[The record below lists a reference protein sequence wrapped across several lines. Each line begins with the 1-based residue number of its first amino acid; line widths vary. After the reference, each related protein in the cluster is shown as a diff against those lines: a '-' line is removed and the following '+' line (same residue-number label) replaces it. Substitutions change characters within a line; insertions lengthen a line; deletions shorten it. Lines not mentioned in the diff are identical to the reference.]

1 MFESKK
7 STTNTFPKTEM
18 NITTP
23 KNLNSSN
30 NSVSSSSQIRVSH
43 LKPPHLESKVPSF
56 LQQTRVS
63 LSVPKHDNDLPDY
76 TNSPFPLSE
85 EQRNMRSLTHILG
98 VSSLDGSYHSSAVKG
113 SELLRKETIMINS
126 RGGKKTS
133 ITSGQRRN
141 SAEAID
147 IFQTNQSILREKRY
161 IKLEKFLDNIWFNLW
176 LIFVTLYALF
186 GNDFSVLVTPNS
198 WETFFDTINI
208 VSVVSFLIELVI
220 SFIVSKEYRWA
231 FFFWLD
237 LISTLSILFDLS
249 FIPTEAIQ
257 TQ

>member
-7 STTNTFPKTEM
+7 STQNTFPKTEM
-18 NITTP
+18 NVTTP

-30 NSVSSSSQIRVSH
+30 NSVSSSSQVRVSH

-76 TNSPFPLSE
+76 SNSPFPLSE
-85 EQRNMRSLTHILG
+85 EQRNMRSLTQILG
-98 VSSLDGSYHSSAVKG
+98 VSSLDGSYHSSALKG
-113 SELLRKETIMINS
+113 SELLRKETIMIHS

-133 ITSGQRRN
+133 ITGGQRK
-141 SAEAID
+141 SSEEAID
-147 IFQTNQSILREKRY
+147 IFEANQSHIREKRY

-186 GNDFSVLVTPNS
+186 GQDFSILVTPES
-198 WETFFDTINI
+198 WQTFFDAINFI
-208 VSVVSFLIELVI
+208 SVFSFLVEIALN
-220 SFIVSKEYRWA
+220 FITSREYRWT

-237 LISTLSILFDLS
+237 LISTLSILLDLS
-249 FIPTEAIQ
+249 FINSDAIQ